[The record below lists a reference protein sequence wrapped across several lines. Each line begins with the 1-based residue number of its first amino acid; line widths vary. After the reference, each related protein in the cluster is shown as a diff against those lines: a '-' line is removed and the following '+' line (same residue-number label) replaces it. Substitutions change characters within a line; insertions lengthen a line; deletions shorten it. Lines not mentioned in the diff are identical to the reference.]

1 MKKKLLSSIAVL
13 AFLAMGVACSNVSSS
28 SAPSSV
34 GGESSVTSSETPS
47 SEAPSSEAPDS
58 STGGDSSS
66 TGEEYPDATI
76 RFTTGDTVSVE
87 EGYSTA
93 IRASVSTSATN
104 KMVSYTVDDPTIV
117 QLPANTVGSTIS
129 IKGLKVGTATITAT
143 AVANPNV
150 SVTCTV
156 NVIAGKPTLSQ
167 LFTNLQTVDNYT
179 IHTEMTG
186 TGQDGKELT
195 IVEEA
200 QVTDKALIRGYRGP
214 DATSFSSLYSLGQ
227 DIGGSRYGLQVAD
240 NGEVVYLDYTED
252 GNVVTA
258 AERAKNSSGFLTADN
273 FTGVGVTSY
282 GSQNTYFVGLAA
294 NSPTF
299 FSGFDKRSD
308 NTYTVNGTEDDYA
321 SMQAELMLLN
331 SCSQYFTNNVIKT
344 VTDPQTGSYYLTD
357 VASAVETTIE
367 VLGNTDFRVTF
378 TDADLGLTAVSTL
391 TNVGT
396 TTITNVPATYAEDVA
411 SLVPVTPELNPDLV
425 KGINALRE
433 NNYIRSGSYSFG
445 EGTPSF
451 TMTDYYTP
459 DYMASGILDLAS
471 YRQLE
476 TYFAGQGVDLS
487 NPLHMGQ
494 IFGSMIAYVKPDDK
508 VYMRYVGYAGIE
520 NDGTAEARLS
530 YVYSEET
537 PFEIYYV
544 EDPDHP
550 FQANRDQFYQV
561 MSYVGTSEVLSDSYL
576 YAFSDSEEQVFN
588 GVAGFSTD
596 SLEIGVGLASTFG
609 LLEQIM
615 DEMPDVSAFKT
626 VLDFTT
632 DNSTGDVTAAT
643 VYIAFSPDGNSFSVF
658 TMSLSGIG
666 TATNNPFN
674 DDVEAMIA
682 GEYVE
687 GGEEETEPT
696 EPTEPTDPEEPDPA
710 E

>member
-34 GGESSVTSSETPS
+34 GGESSVTSSETSS

-186 TGQDGKELT
+186 TGQDGEELT

-227 DIGGSRYGLQVAD
+227 DVGVSRYGLQVAD

-308 NTYTVNGTEDDYA
+308 NTYTINGTEDDYA

-331 SCSQYFTNNVIKT
+331 SCSQYFTNMVIQT
-344 VTDPQTGSYYLTD
+344 VVDPQTGSYYLTD

-411 SLVPVTPELNPDLV
+411 SLEPVTPELNPDLV

-433 NNYIRSGSYSFG
+433 NNYIRSGSYSFTSLG
-445 EGTPSF
+445 GPSF
-451 TMTDYYTP
+451 TLTDYYTP
-459 DYMASGILDLAS
+459 DYMASSILDLAS
-471 YRQLE
+471 YRNLNS
-476 TYFAGQGVDLS
+476 FMAGYGVDLS
-487 NPLHMGQ
+487 DPLQAGDYL
-494 IFGSMIAYVKPDDK
+494 GSMVAYVKSDDK
-508 VYMRYVGYAGIE
+508 VYMRYIGYAGIE
-520 NDGTAEARLS
+520 NDGTAEASLS
-530 YVYSEET
+530 YVYSEEM
-537 PFEIYYV
+537 PFEIYNV

-550 FQANRDQFYQV
+550 FQANRDEFYQV
-561 MSYVGTSEVLSDSYL
+561 MSYVGTSEVLDDSYL

-609 LLEQIM
+609 LLEQIL
-615 DEMPDVSAFKT
+615 EEAPDVSAFKT

-632 DNSTGDVTAAT
+632 DNSTGDVTGASI
-643 VYIAFSPDGNSFSVF
+643 YIAFSTDGNSYSVF
-658 TMSLSGIG
+658 QMSLSGIG
-666 TATNNPFN
+666 TATDNPFN
-674 DDVEAMIA
+674 DDVVAMIA
-682 GEYVE
+682 DEYVE

-696 EPTEPTDPEEPDPA
+696 EPEEPDPA